1 MVFHLFK
8 TFPGGSIQSGGKLVV
23 LQPEAGIGS
32 IQFAGFRHR
41 QPCFLAFLFLIKWD
55 MNRYAAEMGS
65 RNRDKS
71 QWKEMWVRNTQGV
84 YRLIEELRRRHPHVE
99 FEACASGGG
108 RVD

>member
-1 MVFHLFK
+1 
-8 TFPGGSIQSGGKLVV
+8 
-23 LQPEAGIGS
+23 
-32 IQFAGFRHR
+32 
-41 QPCFLAFLFLIKWD
+41 